1 MQPNCNVRTC
11 IHVHIQMKSIN
22 TTIHP
27 EKITDTMAKE
37 IEINN
42 PSDETVV
49 IYRSADSA
57 VQLDVQLSEETVWLS
72 QQQMASLFDSTV
84 PNISIHIRNIYK
96 EGELLKEATVK
107 DFLIVQN
114 EGGRKISRHVLFYN
128 LDVIISVGY
137 RVKSQR
143 GVQFRQWATKVLNNY
158 LRYGYAISNRFER
171 LEQRVAKTEAQI
183 ESFVHAALPPREGI
197 FVDGQ
202 IFDAYEFVQKLIK
215 SAKKSITLID
225 NYVDESVL
233 AMMSEKQAGVRVGIY
248 TKEITKALQL
258 AEKNFN
264 AQYGDLEIKTT
275 SVFHDRFMIID
286 DETIYIIGASL
297 KDAGKRFFAFTQMDS
312 TQISTIKARL

>member
-1 MQPNCNVRTC
+1 MQ
-11 IHVHIQMKSIN
+11 
-22 TTIHP
+22 
-27 EKITDTMAKE
+27 KE
-37 IEINN
+37 IEKYN

-202 IFDAYEFVQKLIK
+202 IFDAYELVQKLIK
-215 SAKKSITLID
+215 SAKKSLLLID

-233 AMMSEKQAGVRVGIY
+233 AMMSEKQAGVKVDIY
-248 TKEITKALQL
+248 TKEISKTLRL

-264 AQYGDLEIKTT
+264 AQYGNLEVRTT
-275 SVFHDRFMIID
+275 KACHDRFLIID
-286 DETIYIIGASL
+286 DQTIYLIGASL
-297 KDAGKRFFAFTQMDS
+297 KDAGKRLFAFTQMDPE
-312 TQISTIKARL
+312 QIKSIKARLK